1 MFQMRQ
7 ACAKLLRSDE
17 PSKRLQRQ
25 DSVLENKLLRAELEK
40 WRQER
45 SVLEEFWIRNMIA
58 EAKRCDALAEA
69 KQKALDQALAG
80 PTGRELAALQHEIMV
95 LKKRLEESDL
105 KLATVKTE
113 LAQAQAERGG
123 REFRL

>member
-1 MFQMRQ
+1 
-7 ACAKLLRSDE
+7 
-17 PSKRLQRQ
+17 
-25 DSVLENKLLRAELEK
+25 
-40 WRQER
+40 
-45 SVLEEFWIRNMIA
+45 MIA
-58 EAKRCDALAEA
+58 EANRRDALAEA

-80 PTGRELAALQHEIMV
+80 PTGRELAALQHEIMA

-105 KLATVKTE
+105 KLATVKAE